1 MRRFA
6 ARPAIRIALSM
17 AAGALVGVTIYAIS
31 RTGGGLLFAITG
43 GLAGALVASGLDL
56 YRRSARLTEVRV
68 TVPQLS
74 ELTFVVNNDARQVA
88 WQLFIESVTR
98 VSVQRLNDDEGLLR
112 EAMNSLYG
120 LFATTRETLKVSRP
134 STQVSAG
141 LTVEALAVSFLN
153 AELRPFL
160 SKWHPRLRVFENT
173 HPDRPESEWPEAA
186 ACRADLR
193 EVQAHA
199 REYVLAFA
207 RLAGVRD
214 AAEMLGAAAAADPAH
229 PDTDPGTPVP
239 GPRGGD
245 PAPA

>member
-1 MRRFA
+1 MFRVGLA
-6 ARPAIRIALSM
+6 M
-17 AAGALVGVTIYAIS
+17 ATGAVVGVCVYAIS
-31 RTGGGLLFAITG
+31 RTGGTYLFAIAG
-43 GLAGALVASGLDL
+43 GLAGALVAVGLDA

-112 EAMNSLYG
+112 EAMTSLYG

-141 LTVEALAVSFLN
+141 LTVEALAVNFLN

-160 SKWHPRLRVFENT
+160 SKWHPRLRAFEET
-173 HPDRPESEWPEAA
+173 HPDRPECQWPQAA
-186 ACRADLR
+186 QCRADLR
-193 EVQAHA
+193 EVQAHS

-214 AAEMLGAAAAADPAH
+214 AATMLGAAA
-229 PDTDPGTPVP
+229 P
-239 GPRGGD
+239 GPARHD
-245 PAPA
+245 SPMVPHARE

>member
-1 MRRFA
+1 MRGNA
-6 ARPAIRIALSM
+6 AGRRIGAGQAFRVGLSM
-17 AAGALVGVTIYAIS
+17 MTGAVVGVCVYAIS
-31 RTGGGLLFAITG
+31 RTGGTFLFAITG
-43 GLAGALVASGLDL
+43 GLAGALVAFGLDV

-112 EAMNSLYG
+112 EAMTSLYG

-160 SKWHPRLRVFENT
+160 SKWHPRLLAFEEA
-173 HPDRPESEWPEAA
+173 HPDRPESEWSQAPE
-186 ACRADLR
+186 CRADLR
-193 EVQAHA
+193 RVQDHS

-214 AAEMLGAAAAADPAH
+214 AAAMLGTVA
-229 PDTDPGTPVP
+229 P
-239 GPRGGD
+239 GPDDHASPLVPRARD
-245 PAPA
+245 